1 MYYSG
6 HIKMEQHIGVI
17 SGGIIALPPHP
28 SEITP
33 MSCSV
38 PVCPI

>member
-1 MYYSG
+1 
-6 HIKMEQHIGVI
+6 MEQPIGVI
-17 SGGIIALPPHP
+17 SGGIIALPPP
-28 SEITP
+28 IPPEITP